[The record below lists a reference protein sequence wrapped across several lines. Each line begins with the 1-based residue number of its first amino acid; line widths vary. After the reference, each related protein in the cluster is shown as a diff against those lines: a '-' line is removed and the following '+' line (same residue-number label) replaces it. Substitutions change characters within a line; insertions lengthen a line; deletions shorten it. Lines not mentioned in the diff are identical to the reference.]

1 MLFVNFVRRI
11 LDKTLFS
18 LCVVIMV
25 ILVIDVSWQV
35 LSRYALGSPST
46 FTDEAARYLM
56 VWMTFLGGAYMFG
69 CNGHLCVT
77 SIRDRLPPKVQKA
90 VFVLTYVLITAFAI
104 LVMIYGSQR
113 LITRTIAQ
121 PSPSLG
127 IPMGWF
133 YSILPISAVCIVVYM
148 ILNLIEVFVG
158 GTKALKDNSEQHVE
172 AQ

>member
-1 MLFVNFVRRI
+1 MKIVQTI
-11 LDKTLFS
+11 HKTLDRFLFT

-25 ILVIDVSWQV
+25 ALVIDVSWQV
-35 LSRYALGSPST
+35 LSRYLLGSPST

-77 SIRDRLPPKVQKA
+77 SIRDHLPPFIKSV
-90 VFVLTYVLITAFAI
+90 VIVVTYILIAAFAL
-104 LVMIYGSQR
+104 LVMLYGSQR
-113 LITRTIAQ
+113 LILRTLSQ

-133 YSILPISAVCIVVYM
+133 YGILPLSAVCIIAYTV
-148 ILNLIEVFVG
+148 LNLIDFFTT
-158 GTKALKDNSEQHVE
+158 GTQAEKKVE
-172 AQ
+172 TQ

>member
-1 MLFVNFVRRI
+1 MNVVQKIRKLLDRI
-11 LDKTLFS
+11 LFT

-25 ILVIDVSWQV
+25 ALVIDVSWQV
-35 LSRYALGSPST
+35 LSRYLLGSPST

-77 SIRDRLPPKVQKA
+77 SVRDHLPPLIKSVVIVA
-90 VFVLTYVLITAFAI
+90 TYILIAAFAL
-104 LVMIYGSQR
+104 LVMLYGSQR
-113 LITRTIAQ
+113 LILRTLSQ

-133 YSILPISAVCIVVYM
+133 YGILPLSAVCIIAYTV
-148 ILNLIEVFVG
+148 LNLIDFFTT
-158 GTKALKDNSEQHVE
+158 GTQTEKKVE
-172 AQ
+172 TQ

>member
-1 MLFVNFVRRI
+1 MFFVNLVRRI

-18 LCVVIMV
+18 VCVVIMV
-25 ILVIDVSWQV
+25 TLVIDVSWQV

-77 SIRDRLPPKVQKA
+77 SIRDRLPVKA
-90 VFVLTYVLITAFAI
+90 QNWVLVITYILIATFAV

-113 LITRTIAQ
+113 LITRTFSQ

-133 YSILPISAVCIVVYM
+133 YSILPISAVCIVIYM

-158 GTKALKDNSEQHVE
+158 GSKNPGENEHHME